1 MKKSKI
7 LIYSL
12 SKYFE
17 LGLMALVLLHFAKN
31 SGPISFGEL
40 SFYLVLI
47 SYSAFAVFG
56 INASYVKH
64 YSIEK
69 NKDSRDKLSV
79 FNFWY
84 NVVIGLLVFM
94 LVFGLVSG
102 EGSLALALI
111 CFLNLVRGSVQSI
124 CRAELK
130 VWYLSFFNAGFSI
143 LYLSSYYWGVVS
155 VELYEA
161 QNFLNY
167 WALSL
172 VLTIVFGASLIL
184 PKLINTN
191 HYSISFIK
199 DNFSLLFKNAVALFV
214 INFGNT
220 ILLSADR
227 FFLNIL
233 NAPLDVIGYYQFADN
248 IASIFHLGS
257 NSLLFLLVPIY
268 MRKLSDGT
276 ISVDEFKA
284 KFLKIGVVWIVPLFV
299 FVITAYFSIQ
309 FFFVDYQASLLVMV
323 LLTISKFLCL
333 FIFIPVTVL
342 TTFHHERILIKI
354 YYSII
359 IPMLLIQVAWI
370 LFISKYWLLPI
381 VTIIGVMTILFLLW
395 KVKPKLFVVG
405 DV

>member
-1 MKKSKI
+1 
-7 LIYSL
+7 
-12 SKYFE
+12 
-17 LGLMALVLLHFAKN
+17 MAIVLLHFAKN

-69 NKDSRDKLSV
+69 NEDSREKLSV

-84 NVVIGLLVFM
+84 NVVIGILVFT
-94 LVFGLVSG
+94 LIFGLVSG
-102 EGSLALALI
+102 EGSFALALI

-130 VWYLSFFNAGFSI
+130 VWHLSFFNAGFSM

-155 VELYEA
+155 VELYQA

-167 WALSL
+167 WAISL
-172 VLTIVFGASLIL
+172 VLTVVFGASLIL

-199 DNFSLLFKNAVALFV
+199 DNFTVLFKNAIALFV

-227 FFLNIL
+227 FLLNVL
-233 NAPLDVIGYYQFADN
+233 NAPLDAIGYYQFADN
-248 IASIFHLGS
+248 IASVFYLGS
-257 NSLLFLLVPIY
+257 NSLLFLLVPVY
-268 MRKLSDGT
+268 MRKLSDGSIT
-276 ISVDEFKA
+276 VDEFKA
-284 KFLKIGVVWIVPLFV
+284 KFLKIGIAWIVPLFV
-299 FVITAYFSIQ
+299 FIIIAYFSIQ

-333 FIFIPVTVL
+333 LIFIPVTVL
-342 TTFHHERILIKI
+342 TTFHYERVLMKT

-359 IPMLLIQVAWI
+359 IPMLLIQVTWI
-370 LFISKYWLLPI
+370 LFMSEYWLLPI
-381 VTIIGVMTILFLLW
+381 VTILGVATILFMLW
-395 KVKPKLFVVG
+395 KVKPKILVV
-405 DV
+405 DEA

>member
-1 MKKSKI
+1 
-7 LIYSL
+7 
-12 SKYFE
+12 
-17 LGLMALVLLHFAKN
+17 MAIVLLHFAKN
-31 SGPISFGEL
+31 AGPISFGEL

-69 NKDSRDKLSV
+69 NEDSRDKLSV

-84 NVVIGLLVFM
+84 NVVIGILVFT
-94 LVFGLVSG
+94 LIFGLVSG
-102 EGSLALALI
+102 EGSYALALI

-130 VWYLSFFNAGFSI
+130 VLHLSFFNAGFSI

-155 VELYEA
+155 VELYQAES
-161 QNFLNY
+161 FLNY

-172 VLTIVFGASLIL
+172 VLTTVLGVSLIL
-184 PKLINTN
+184 PKLINTK

-199 DNFSLLFKNAVALFV
+199 DNFTVLFKNAIALFV

-233 NAPLDVIGYYQFADN
+233 NAPVDAIGYYQFADN
-248 IASIFHLGS
+248 IASVFYLGS
-257 NSLLFLLVPIY
+257 NSLLFLLVPVY
-268 MRKLSDGT
+268 MRKLSDGSIT
-276 ISVDEFKA
+276 VDEFKA
-284 KFLKIGVVWIVPLFV
+284 KFLKIGVAWIVPLFV
-299 FVITAYFSIQ
+299 FIITAYFSIQ

-342 TTFHHERILIKI
+342 TTFHYERVLIKT

-359 IPMLLIQVAWI
+359 IPMLLIQVTWI
-370 LFISKYWLLPI
+370 LFMSEYWLLPI
-381 VTIIGVMTILFLLW
+381 VTIIGVTTILFLLW
-395 KVKPKLFVVG
+395 KVKPRLVNEA
-405 DV
+405 DALEI